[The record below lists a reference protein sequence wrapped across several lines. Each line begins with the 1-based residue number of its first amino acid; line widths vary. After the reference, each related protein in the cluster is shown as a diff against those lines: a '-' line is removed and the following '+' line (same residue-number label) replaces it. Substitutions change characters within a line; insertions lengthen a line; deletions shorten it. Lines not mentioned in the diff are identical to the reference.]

1 MVPGSRTA
9 HRETGYVVKL
19 VIAGGTGSLG
29 RRVADHFS
37 AEGADVVVLTR
48 TPRTA
53 FPHRQVVWDGRTR
66 GAWADELDGS
76 VLLNLA
82 GELVDRRPTA
92 SNIEL
97 LTRSR
102 VEPTTALVDA
112 ATAGSTPSLWLQM
125 STLAIY
131 GDAGDELIDDRHEPA
146 SGPPQMAGVATAWEA
161 AAAHAKA
168 DRVAILRTGIVLDR
182 DTPALDRLTKL
193 TRFGLGGRI
202 STGEQW
208 ISWIHIEDFLRTLEF
223 VIGHDAPEGTMH
235 VTSPNPIRNRDMM
248 AALRRALHRPWSPPT
263 PKPLVHLGAR
273 LMRTDP
279 ALALTGRRCV
289 PNRLLEAG
297 FAFAHPTFAEALTDL
312 VNRPRRP
319 QGARP

>member
-1 MVPGSRTA
+1 M
-9 HRETGYVVKL
+9 KL

-29 RRVADHFS
+29 RRVADHF
-37 AEGADVVVLTR
+37 ADAGADIVILTR
-48 TPRTA
+48 TPRATV
-53 FPHRQVVWDGRTR
+53 PHRQVIWDGRTR
-66 GAWADELDGS
+66 GAWADALAGA

-82 GELVDRRPTA
+82 GELVDRRPTP

-97 LTRSR
+97 LKRSR

-112 ATAGSTPSLWLQM
+112 AAAGSAPVLWLQM

-131 GDAGDELIDDRHEPA
+131 GDAGQDVIDESHAPA
-146 SGPPQMAGVATAWEA
+146 LGPPQMAGVATAWEA
-161 AAAHAKA
+161 AAQQATA

-202 STGEQW
+202 STGDQW
-208 ISWIHIEDFLRTLEF
+208 VSWIHVDDFLRTLDF
-223 VIGHDAPEGTMH
+223 VIDDASLDGIVH

-248 AALRRALHRPWSPPT
+248 ASLRGVLHRPWSPPT
-263 PKPLVHLGAR
+263 PKPLVHVGAR

-289 PNRLLEAG
+289 PDRLLEAG
-297 FAFAHPTFAEALTDL
+297 FRFDHPIFEEALADL
-312 VNRPRRP
+312 VGRP
-319 QGARP
+319 AA

>member
-1 MVPGSRTA
+1 
-9 HRETGYVVKL
+9 VKL

-29 RRVADHFS
+29 RRVARHFS
-37 AEGADVVVLTR
+37 AGGADVVVLTR
-48 TPRTA
+48 TRRTA
-53 FPHRQVVWDGRTR
+53 VPHRQVIWDGRTC

-82 GELVDRRPTA
+82 GELVDRRPTR

-97 LTRSR
+97 LKRSR

-112 ATAGSTPSLWLQM
+112 AASGATPLLWLQM

-131 GDAGDELIDDRHEPA
+131 GDAGQEVIDERHAPA

-161 AAAHAKA
+161 ATARAKA
-168 DRVAILRTGIVLDR
+168 DRLAILRTGIVLDR
-182 DTPALDRLTKL
+182 DTPALDRLTKI

-202 STGEQW
+202 STGNQW
-208 ISWIHIEDFLRTLEF
+208 VSWIHIDDFLGTLDF
-223 VIGHDAPEGTMH
+223 LIGAGSLEGTVH
-235 VTSPNPIRNRDMM
+235 VTSPNPIRNRDAM
-248 AALRRALHRPWSPPT
+248 AALRGVLHRPWSPPT
-263 PKPLVHLGAR
+263 PKPLVHLGGR

-289 PNRLLEAG
+289 PDRLLEAG
-297 FAFAHPTFAEALTDL
+297 FEFAHPTFKEALADL
-312 VNRPRRP
+312 IRRP
-319 QGARP
+319 VT